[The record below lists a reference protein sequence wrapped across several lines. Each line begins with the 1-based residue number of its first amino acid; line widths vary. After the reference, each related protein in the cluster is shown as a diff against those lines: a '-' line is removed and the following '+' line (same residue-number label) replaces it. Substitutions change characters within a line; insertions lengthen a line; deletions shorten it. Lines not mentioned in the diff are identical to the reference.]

1 MEVSKPQ
8 DHDLLLNKFNVL
20 HDRKRH
26 FDNLFWQI
34 PSLSLGGQAFLLN
47 IALNSESA
55 PVAKVLAATL
65 GIFIAFVSLGSF
77 SRIRLYEFT
86 ITNMLNETEEQLF
99 GYRFTDTSSAE
110 WKQSVETTK
119 EQLKP
124 RLKKK
129 ESDKNAPISNW
140 LFARLHP
147 LKSYGIW
154 VLTLMLFILVGLFVI
169 IDTVFELG
177 YLSNI

>member
-1 MEVSKPQ
+1 MSKSH
-8 DHDLLLNKFNVL
+8 DRDLLLNKFNTL

-47 IALNSESA
+47 IALDDKSA
-55 PVAKVLAATL
+55 PTAKVLAATL

-86 ITNMLNETEEQLF
+86 VTNMLNETEEELF
-99 GYRFTDTSSAE
+99 GYRFTDTTSAE
-110 WKQSVETTK
+110 WKDALEKTTQ
-119 EQLKP
+119 QLKP
-124 RLKKK
+124 RFKKRD
-129 ESDKNAPISNW
+129 SDKNAPISNW

-154 VLTLMLFILVGLFVI
+154 VLTLMLFIFVGLFVI
-169 IDTVFELG
+169 IDTVLILG
-177 YLSNI
+177 YL

>member
-1 MEVSKPQ
+1 MPKSQ
-8 DHDLLLNKFNVL
+8 DLELLANKFNVL

-34 PSLSLGGQAFLLN
+34 PALSLGGQAFLLS
-47 IALNSESA
+47 IALNSASSPA
-55 PVAKVLAATL
+55 AKVLSAML

-86 ITNMLNETEEQLF
+86 VTNMLNETEEELY
-99 GYRFTDTSSAE
+99 GYRFTDTSSEE
-110 WKQSVETTK
+110 WNRSLEKTL

-124 RLKKK
+124 TRRKKD
-129 ESDKNAPISNW
+129 SDKNAPISNW

-154 VLTLMLFILVGLFVI
+154 VLTLMLFISVGIFII
-169 IDTVFELG
+169 IDTIFGLG
-177 YLSNI
+177 YLSSI

>member
-1 MEVSKPQ
+1 MSKSQ
-8 DHDLLLNKFNVL
+8 DRDLLLNKFNTL

-47 IALNSESA
+47 IALSNGSA
-55 PVAKVLAATL
+55 PTAKVLAATL

-86 ITNMLNETEEQLF
+86 VTNMLNETEEELF
-99 GYRFTDTSSAE
+99 GYRFTDTTSAE
-110 WKQSVETTK
+110 WKKSIEKTT

-124 RLKKK
+124 RFKKK
-129 ESDKNAPISNW
+129 DIDKNAPISNW

-154 VLTLMLFILVGLFVI
+154 VLTLMLFIFVGLFVI
-169 IDTVFELG
+169 IDTVLG
-177 YLSNI
+177 LGFLSNI